1 MSYSLTLDVM
11 FNRSSPEDIELLGA
25 NGRALKFKTRSTLP
39 SIFRYQRAELLT
51 LIDNSS
57 EQDLRI
63 SKRILRWVARD
74 VLKHPKFLVKSLTKT
89 KRLKIEEISIQ
100 DLPITVTSKEKNLK
114 IWVSRHS
121 IKFGVTP
128 SNLDESLEYDRLR
141 NPDQF
146 DLLIRFA
153 NNDINPQDYNLYRGQ
168 SYDFYFA
175 EHVDEEVFGIDY
187 EKIKNAEVLHG
198 RIALSGE
205 KILQISNLRKEII
218 RREPRYIDTAKN
230 EIRVLN
236 SFFEHPF
243 LSEAIFIG
251 SNLNWFHFIVECLT
265 RYVAIPEVRGLPI
278 ILERGVHKNIVE
290 ICRIL
295 TKIDPILVGPLES
308 VSIGDLYLGRE
319 FGIKDAID
327 STPRN
332 HLLLELRAMVL
343 KELVIEEPAKTL
355 KKNLYF
361 RRKSFLFRPLQNEI
375 EIEKTLVK
383 LDFISIY
390 PEDLGLFELIAL
402 LQNSS
407 TVVVESGAAMTNLMF
422 APKGLKVIELNP
434 GDGGYGFWESFLEP
448 FELFHSGLV
457 GQRQNIGKK
466 GFASDGFRIN
476 VKTLLQIIDN

>member
-1 MSYSLTLDVM
+1 MTLDVM
-11 FNRSSPEDIELLGA
+11 FNRSSPNDIELLGA
-25 NGRALKFKTRSTLP
+25 SGRVLKFRTE
-39 SIFRYQRAELLT
+39 SIPPRVFRYQRAELLT

-63 SKRILRWVARD
+63 STRLLRWVARD
-74 VLKHPKFLVKSLTKT
+74 ALKHPNFLIKSLIKT

-100 DLPITVTSKEKNLK
+100 DLPIKVISKEKNLK

-121 IKFGVTP
+121 IKYGVTP

-146 DLLIRFA
+146 DFLVRFTS
-153 NNDINPQDYNLYRGQ
+153 NDINLQDYKLYRDQ

-175 EHVDEEVFGIDY
+175 NHVDGEVFGIDY

-198 RIALSGE
+198 RIALSRE

-218 RREPRYIDTAKN
+218 RREPRYIDASKN
-230 EIRVLN
+230 KIRVLN
-236 SFFEHPF
+236 SFSEHPF
-243 LSEAIFIG
+243 LGEAIFLG

-265 RYVAIPEVRGLPI
+265 RYVAIPEVKGLPI

-290 ICRIL
+290 ICQIL
-295 TKIDPILVGPLES
+295 TKIDPILIGPLES
-308 VSIGDLYLGRE
+308 VSVGNLYLGRE
-319 FGIKDAID
+319 YGVKDAID
-327 STPRN
+327 STPRSN
-332 HLLLELRAMVL
+332 LLLELRAMVM
-343 KELVIEEPAKTL
+343 KELVKEEVTKTP
-355 KKNLYF
+355 KINLYF
-361 RRKSFLFRPLQNEI
+361 RRRSFLFRPLQNEK
-375 EIEKTLVK
+375 EIAKI
-383 LDFISIY
+383 LDKQNFVSIY
-390 PEDLGLFELIAL
+390 PEDLGILELIEL
-402 LQNSS
+402 LQNAG

-434 GDGGYGFWESFLEP
+434 GDGGYGFWERFLEP

-457 GQRQNIGKK
+457 GRRQNIGKK

-476 VKTLLQIIDN
+476 VKALLQIIDK